1 MTPDMTIKP
10 RILLCHHEDGHVT
23 HYVGGRRVSAAAF
36 RKRFRE
42 LIEQGR
48 LIPALPQSTGFGY
61 RVVWEFK

>member
-36 RKRFRE
+36 RRRFRE
-42 LIEQGR
+42 LIEQG
-48 LIPALPQSTGFGY
+48 LATMLEDDAKLDITC
-61 RVVWEFK
+61 